1 MQITELN
8 KLARDGGHSI
18 LEKDN
23 HTKLKKKMNA
33 RVSKQRQG
41 NDQVELRG
49 LLG

>member
-23 HTKLKKKMNA
+23 HTKLKKMNA
-33 RVSKQRQG
+33 RVTKQRQG